1 MMKHLD
7 EILENLQ
14 DKKWHSFDEISKN
27 ILLPVDTLNSVL
39 SFLQQGAFINKKDDK
54 LKITNLGLKFLDL
67 SS

>member
-14 DKKWHSFDEISKN
+14 DKKWHSFDEINKN
-27 ILLPVDTLNSVL
+27 ILLPVETLNSVL
-39 SFLQQGAFINKKDDK
+39 SFLQHGAFINKKNDK
-54 LKITNLGLKFLDL
+54 LKITTLGLKFLDL